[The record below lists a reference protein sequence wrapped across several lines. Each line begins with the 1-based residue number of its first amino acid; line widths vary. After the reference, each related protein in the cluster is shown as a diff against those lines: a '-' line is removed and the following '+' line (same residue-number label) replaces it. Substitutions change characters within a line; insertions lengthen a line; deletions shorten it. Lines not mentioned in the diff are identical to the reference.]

1 MSSEDKSEKRRGS
14 ALAIFDRRH
23 SANTFGLRRSSSS
36 VGIGI
41 FGSRRNST
49 PVQTAAVAN
58 GSNGGSAAS
67 PAGSP
72 ATTSLPVTPV
82 VLPVL
87 PPVNTTSVGRSFS
100 MKSANALHNQ
110 RQRQI
115 RAEKWQLLARKVLG
129 NLDEEELDGTASC
142 GRVVIQ
148 TRFKLVSGMHY
159 D

>member
-1 MSSEDKSEKRRGS
+1 MNSEDKSEKRRGS

-49 PVQTAAVAN
+49 PVQTAAN
-58 GSNGGSAAS
+58 GSNGGSGAS
-67 PAGSP
+67 PADNTALASLP
-72 ATTSLPVTPV
+72 ATPS

-87 PPVNTTSVGRSFS
+87 PPVSSTSVGRSFS
-100 MKSANALHNQ
+100 MKSANALHSQ

-142 GRVVIQ
+142 GRVENLICR
-148 TRFKLVSGMHY
+148 TKF
-159 D
+159 